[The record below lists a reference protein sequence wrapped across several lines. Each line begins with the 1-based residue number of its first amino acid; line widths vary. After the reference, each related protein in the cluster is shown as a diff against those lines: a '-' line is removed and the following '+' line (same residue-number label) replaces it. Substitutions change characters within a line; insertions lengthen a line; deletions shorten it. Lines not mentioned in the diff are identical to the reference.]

1 MSSMPKAAIITVSVL
16 APLIALVLFIAY
28 YLMLWPFQPTLEV
41 DDPVISEW
49 LQQDEV
55 VIYRR
60 GEKLTDSRLYLVQGE
75 RIEGGCSWHVSSQ
88 GSDDGIIVNRGVAT
102 NHVTCE
108 TLREEG
114 TLVE

>member
-1 MSSMPKAAIITVSVL
+1 MDGMPKAAIFIVFGFVL
-16 APLIALVLFIAY
+16 PVAFVLFIAY

-75 RIEGGCSWHVSSQ
+75 RIEGGCSWHVSSE
-88 GSDDGIIVNRGVAT
+88 GSDDGIIVNREVAT